1 MKKISEIN
9 LKLKISK
16 EHNNKHP
23 NKPSSSWIFNMNIE
37 HKNAVGTFPNFQE
50 IESALRQL
58 KATGFHMNNVSVVA
72 EHLDSAS
79 DILARSTD
87 STIQSEDGFVWG
99 NTVERIE
106 HGALDAG
113 AMGSVVG
120 GVVAGLTTLAF
131 SAFSGAVVLVG
142 IAAGAFYG
150 AVSGG
155 ILGGGVGF
163 DITEKQ
169 ARHYSDLLGRG
180 YYLTIVKGTDDEISQ
195 AESVLKNTN
204 IQDWMIFNT
213 L

>member
-1 MKKISEIN
+1 
-9 LKLKISK
+9 
-16 EHNNKHP
+16 
-23 NKPSSSWIFNMNIE
+23 MNIE
-37 HKNAVGTFPNFQE
+37 HKNAVGAFPNFQQ

-58 KATGFHMNNVSVVA
+58 KATGFHMNNISVVA
-72 EHLDSAS
+72 EHLNSVS
-79 DILARSTD
+79 NTLGKSTD
-87 STIQSEDGFVWG
+87 TTIQSQDEFTWG

-106 HGALDAG
+106 HGAVDAG

-131 SAFSGAVVLVG
+131 SGFSGAVVLVG

-155 ILGGGVGF
+155 ILGGGIGF

-169 ARHYSDLLGRG
+169 ATHYSDLLAQG
-180 YYLTIVKGTDDEISQ
+180 YYLTIVKGTDAEISQ
-195 AESVLKNTN
+195 AESVLKTTN

>member
-1 MKKISEIN
+1 
-9 LKLKISK
+9 
-16 EHNNKHP
+16 
-23 NKPSSSWIFNMNIE
+23 MNTE
-37 HKNAVGTFPNFQE
+37 HKNAVGTFPNLQQ

-58 KATGFHMNNVSVVA
+58 KATGFQMNNVSVVA

-79 DILARSTD
+79 DPLARATD
-87 STIQSEDGFVWG
+87 TTIQSEDEFTWG
-99 NTVERIE
+99 KTVERIE
-106 HGALDAG
+106 HGAVDAG

-142 IAAGAFYG
+142 IATGAFYG

-155 ILGGGVGF
+155 ILGGGIGL
-163 DITEKQ
+163 DISEKQ
-169 ARHYSDLLGRG
+169 AKHYSDLLAQG

-195 AESVLKNTN
+195 AESVLKKTN

>member
-1 MKKISEIN
+1 
-9 LKLKISK
+9 
-16 EHNNKHP
+16 
-23 NKPSSSWIFNMNIE
+23 MNIE
-37 HKNAVGTFPNFQE
+37 HKNAVGTFPNFQA
-50 IESALRQL
+50 IESALSQL

-72 EHLDSAS
+72 EHLNSTS
-79 DILARSTD
+79 DTLARSTD
-87 STIQSEDGFVWG
+87 ATIQSQEDFSWG

-106 HGALDAG
+106 HGAVDAG

-155 ILGGGVGF
+155 ILGGGIGF

-169 ARHYSDLLGRG
+169 ARHYSDLLAQG

-204 IQDWMIFNT
+204 IRDWMIFNT

>member
-131 SAFSGAVVLVG
+131 SAFSGAVVLVVALALILRKSKLG
-142 IAAGAFYG
+142 ITA
-150 AVSGG
+150 
-155 ILGGGVGF
+155 
-163 DITEKQ
+163 
-169 ARHYSDLLGRG
+169 
-180 YYLTIVKGTDDEISQ
+180 
-195 AESVLKNTN
+195 
-204 IQDWMIFNT
+204 IF
-213 L
+213 

>member
-1 MKKISEIN
+1 MKNISEIN
-9 LKLKISK
+9 LKLRISK
-16 EHNNKHP
+16 EHNNQHL
-23 NKPSSSWIFNMNIE
+23 NQPSLSWIFTMNIE

-72 EHLDSAS
+72 EHLNSAS
-79 DILARSTD
+79 DTLEPTD
-87 STIQSEDGFVWG
+87 ATIQSKEEFTWG

-106 HGALDAG
+106 HGTVDAG

-131 SAFSGAVVLVG
+131 SAFSCAVVLVG

-155 ILGGGVGF
+155 ILGGGIGF

-169 ARHYSDLLGRG
+169 AKHYSDLLARG
-180 YYLTIVKGTDDEISQ
+180 YYVTIVKGTDDEISQ
-195 AESVLKNTN
+195 AELVLKNKN

>member
-1 MKKISEIN
+1 
-9 LKLKISK
+9 
-16 EHNNKHP
+16 
-23 NKPSSSWIFNMNIE
+23 MNIE
-37 HKNAVGTFPNFQE
+37 HKNAVGTFPNFQQ
-50 IESALRQL
+50 IESALSQL
-58 KATGFHMNNVSVVA
+58 KATGFPMNNVSVVA
-72 EHLDSAS
+72 EHLDSTS
-79 DILARSTD
+79 NTLAQSTD
-87 STIQSEDGFVWG
+87 ATIQSEDEFTWG

-106 HGALDAG
+106 HGAVDAG

-131 SAFSGAVVLVG
+131 SAFSGAVILVG

-155 ILGGGVGF
+155 ILGGGIGF

-169 ARHYSDLLGRG
+169 AKHYSDLLARG
-180 YYLTIVKGTDDEISQ
+180 YYITIVKGTDDEISQ
-195 AESVLKNTN
+195 AESILTDKN